1 MAKKDFQ
8 LIILEYNDK
17 EYNVVM
23 YQDKGYKLICDKDKF
38 KIFDTLEDI
47 KAYETEN
54 NITICIDDCPY
65 YNLSSFNI
73 KFITSPDADICQ
85 LLLELYNLASAS
97 AQTLNVSFIGD
108 DDEECD
114 MIYDALC
121 FSCETEQN
129 AYLEKDEL
137 KCLHEILKQGKQ
149 IILSGLI

>member
-8 LIILEYNDK
+8 LIILEHNDK

-23 YQDKGYKLICDKDKF
+23 YQDNGYKLICDNDKF

-47 KAYETEN
+47 KAYESTN

-65 YNLSSFNI
+65 YNLSSFDI
-73 KFITSPDADICQ
+73 KFIASPDADICQ
-85 LLLELYNLASAS
+85 LLLELYNLASAAS
-97 AQTLNVSFIGD
+97 QTLGVSFIGD
-108 DDEECD
+108 DDDECD

-121 FSCETEQN
+121 FSCETGLN

-137 KCLHEILKQGKQ
+137 ICLHKILNQGKQ
-149 IILSGLI
+149 IILNGLI